1 MHSKSII
8 NILVLFAVVGLSAF
22 VTIKLTSLDEKHASF
37 EQSDELENLAVKN
50 LKLQKE
56 STILE
61 NNLINLKEKKAF
73 LEGGISENEKF
84 SGELDKII
92 QLLGERRVLLVSDI
106 KMLELKK
113 GALTSLVTELLEQE
127 EKVKQLPST
136 EVVINSDEINNT
148 NKLLLQLSDLRAETE
163 DLKKQKKSLKSNFD
177 IKVSDDWESLQIITT
192 KLAQTRDSASREK
205 ALLEK
210 EIKELLSKIQILIT
224 DNNKK
229 LTLANNEKEQL
240 IENYKLEKKAL
251 DAANKTNDDEN
262 NLKNLKLNFEKL
274 NGLNVIFS
282 GNMIYD
288 EASRQIVFRADN
300 SIGIPIFQDDF
311 TGSIAGKCGLP
322 IDKEIK
328 NRCSATIIAE
338 FVVVNSGLFLRGKEI
353 VEIVRK

>member
-240 IENYKLEKKAL
+240 IKNYKLEKKAL